1 MEKPTRIPLFPLD
14 VVLLPSMPLPLHI
27 FEPRYKL
34 MIARCMEQ
42 QREFGLVL
50 AANNNVAS
58 IGCTAEILQKIR
70 EYPDGRVDIL
80 TEGRSPFHLAEML
93 SEEQYY
99 EGIVEYLSDA
109 PSLPGG
115 PIDDRTDAQDERTL
129 IERFQQCYLL
139 LFGQAWERSATSES
153 VALSYRL
160 AGRLPI
166 EMETKQ
172 RLLEMRAEA
181 GRRGLLLRWL
191 GELLPKLASRDRG
204 RRVAGGNGHALN

>member
-1 MEKPTRIPLFPLD
+1 
-14 VVLLPSMPLPLHI
+14 LLPSMPLPLHI

-50 AANNNVAS
+50 AANNTVAS
-58 IGCTAEILQKIR
+58 TGCTAEILRKIR
-70 EYPDGRVDIL
+70 EYPDGRMDIL

-99 EGIVEYLSDA
+99 EGIVEYLHDA
-109 PSLPGG
+109 PSLPDG
-115 PIDDRTDAQDERTL
+115 PPDNPTGAQDESTL

-139 LFGQAWERSATSES
+139 LFGQVWERNATPEN
-153 VALSYRL
+153 VALSYRM

-172 RLLEMRAEA
+172 KLLEMRAEA
-181 GRRGLLLRWL
+181 ERQALLLRWL
-191 GELLPKLASRDRG
+191 EGLLPKLANRDRG
-204 RRVAGGNGHALN
+204 RRIGGGNGHALN